1 MLHFIKIN
9 NNLMQLL
16 PICTVF
22 NVIIKSNHFLNH
34 GMSKIFENMKVILFY
49 KKKKNTI
56 YLEEIFIF
64 NNQMIY
70 IKVAFKKPQS

>member
-1 MLHFIKIN
+1 
-9 NNLMQLL
+9 MQLL

-64 NNQMIY
+64 NNQMKY

>member
-49 KKKKNTI
+49 KKKKKYN
-56 YLEEIFIF
+56 LFRRNF
-64 NNQMIY
+64 HFQ
-70 IKVAFKKPQS
+70 

>member
-49 KKKKNTI
+49 KKKKI
-56 YLEEIFIF
+56 QF
-64 NNQMIY
+64 
-70 IKVAFKKPQS
+70 V